1 MSENENNLGE
11 DLLQDADPDSFS
23 CISETEDISGA
34 TSLGN
39 DDDAAYLALCSE
51 IREVLAELAQDKA
64 MDAFRGEYE
73 KLFNALEKS
82 HCREKRLGTKCQEL
96 QSEIASQAAKVD
108 AINDKSLEDKEN
120 IASLKKEIDK
130 AWKIVDIT
138 QEREERARET
148 IEALNTEIQNLSK
161 TVEEKTLGAEDTNV
175 NELRKL
181 RDELIA
187 QKDSLSNEVSKLKER
202 VKQLTEENE
211 TLGIDKESL
220 ETSIHQLKD
229 DLSSRTNEMNREIRR
244 KERTEREVKTLK
256 VDVERKRNE
265 IKLVEETNNQMK
277 EHISQFE
284 KSLSDQKLINSEAEK
299 SVESLK
305 ERLNTLQ
312 RSFETQS
319 STISQLEQENI
330 SKCGE
335 LSNKEEIINR
345 MKSEKSVLGKNLEEF
360 KKSKEANDKVIKE
373 AQDEKN
379 QLKEETKKAMT
390 SINEIKRQL
399 IVEKKRGE
407 KLKSEITTKD
417 LETKRNDEVLVRLKR
432 EIKNK
437 IRELT
442 DLKRQIAEMER
453 ISDKQNCFVMK
464 VEEERDR
471 QILES
476 SSLTKK
482 IESLMDNLR
491 DSEGTSYNYQKR
503 ISSIESTL
511 NQQQTIY
518 QAVRNDRI
526 ALNRSLA
533 ESKDE
538 NSDLK
543 TKLRVL
549 NHQFDQLK
557 EEITVKEKNLAKE
570 THERIRISKAM
581 NQMNIELN
589 NKKITKQSNDELS
602 VANKK
607 YKMLEERYS
616 QLEHTSK
623 DESKKLE
630 RSITEKNM
638 LDEQLGKR
646 NEEVTTLKKKVGL
659 QENILA
665 RGESMYREREEDI
678 RILKGEIQRLYR
690 EAEYL
695 NKGNAIVN
703 ELRKEVLQLQRD
715 LLREKCKVKTLETE
729 LENPINVHRWRRLEG
744 IDPPNLELVQKTHA
758 LQKKTNSEARTVDR
772 EGFDNQRKGTTI
784 SGCSNYNSKAA
795 RSGSDR
801 RCSKS
806 QVKSPK
812 ENRFCE
818 AINDRAKYVHHQRRG
833 A

>member
-265 IKLVEETNNQMK
+265 IKL
-277 EHISQFE
+277 
-284 KSLSDQKLINSEAEK
+284 AEK

-589 NKKITKQSNDELS
+589 NKKK
-602 VANKK
+602 
-607 YKMLEERYS
+607 
-616 QLEHTSK
+616 
-623 DESKKLE
+623 
-630 RSITEKNM
+630 
-638 LDEQLGKR
+638 
-646 NEEVTTLKKKVGL
+646 
-659 QENILA
+659 
-665 RGESMYREREEDI
+665 
-678 RILKGEIQRLYR
+678 
-690 EAEYL
+690 
-695 NKGNAIVN
+695 
-703 ELRKEVLQLQRD
+703 
-715 LLREKCKVKTLETE
+715 
-729 LENPINVHRWRRLEG
+729 
-744 IDPPNLELVQKTHA
+744 
-758 LQKKTNSEARTVDR
+758 
-772 EGFDNQRKGTTI
+772 
-784 SGCSNYNSKAA
+784 
-795 RSGSDR
+795 
-801 RCSKS
+801 
-806 QVKSPK
+806 
-812 ENRFCE
+812 
-818 AINDRAKYVHHQRRG
+818 
-833 A
+833 